1 MMYKDYDFFVF
12 EDCYIEKFDIEKYI
26 VEIK

>member
-1 MMYKDYDFFVF
+1 MYKDYDFFVF
-12 EDCYIEKFDIEKYI
+12 EDCYIKKKYDIEKYI